1 MFCPG
6 CGLEEIQSN
15 QFCRACGADL
25 RMVRSVLERPDTITA
40 SAVSARDE
48 IGRAIAAKIR
58 ETMSTREL
66 ATVAEDVLPEIEKF
80 LESPQEKRMRRVRT
94 GTTITSVGLGVAISF
109 ALLSIFA
116 KEDLF
121 VLAALGVVVFFLGLG
136 FVVNG
141 LLLTIPKKSLPD
153 RLTESPDQ
161 HIVDTSKS
169 STNELQF
176 PEKNTELSSVTEHT
190 TRHLTE

>member
-1 MFCPG
+1 
-6 CGLEEIQSN
+6 
-15 QFCRACGADL
+15 
-25 RMVRSVLERPDTITA
+25 
-40 SAVSARDE
+40 
-48 IGRAIAAKIR
+48 
-58 ETMSTREL
+58 MSTREL

>member
-1 MFCPG
+1 
-6 CGLEEIQSN
+6 
-15 QFCRACGADL
+15 
-25 RMVRSVLERPDTITA
+25 
-40 SAVSARDE
+40 
-48 IGRAIAAKIR
+48 
-58 ETMSTREL
+58 
-66 ATVAEDVLPEIEKF
+66 
-80 LESPQEKRMRRVRT
+80 MRRVRT